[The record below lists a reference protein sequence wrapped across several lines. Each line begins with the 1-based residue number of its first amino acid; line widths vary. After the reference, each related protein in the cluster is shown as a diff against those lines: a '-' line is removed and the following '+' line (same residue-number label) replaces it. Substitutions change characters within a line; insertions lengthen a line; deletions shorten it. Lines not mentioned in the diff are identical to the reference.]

1 MSELATGTV
10 TLLFT
15 DIEGSTQLLEQLG
28 ERYTGVLTK
37 CRTLLRAAF
46 HTYHGHEID
55 TQGDAFFVAFARATD
70 AVSAAVAAQHA
81 LAAHPWPDGVSVRV
95 RMGLHTGEPQL
106 SAEGYV
112 GLDVHRAAR
121 IMSAGHGGQ
130 VLLSQTTRDLV
141 EHDLP
146 EGVGLLDLGAHR
158 LKDLQQKSHLFQLV
172 IVGLPARF
180 PPLKTLDTYPNNLP
194 IQPTPFIGREQEVE
208 SCEQLLVRE
217 EVRLLTLTGP
227 GGIGKTRMALQVAA
241 ELGELFPDGL
251 YFVNLA
257 PLRDSGFVVPT
268 IAQVLD
274 VKELAEQP
282 VLDLLKVFLREQQ
295 LLLLLDNF
303 EHVVSAA
310 VQVAELLAA
319 CPQLKVLVTSRMI
332 LHVQA
337 EHEFPVPPLSMP
349 DPRYLPDVVALSQYE
364 ALALFIQRAQA
375 SKPEFQLT
383 NANARAVAEICRHL
397 DGLPLAIELAAAR
410 IKLLPPQALLA
421 RLTPR
426 LSVLNSGARDV
437 PERQQSLRHTIEW
450 SYQLLDAEQQRLFQR
465 LTVFVGGCT
474 LHAIEAISAT
484 LDGEAGRVF
493 TGVASLLD
501 QSLLQQTEHDG
512 EESRLVMLETIRE
525 YGLEVHEA
533 SGEMEK
539 TRRAHAAYYLE
550 LAEEAEPELVVL
562 RQAMWWERLEREH
575 DNLRAAMQWLTEQE
589 RTAQEREMA
598 LRLGGALLRY
608 WEVRGHWSEGWRFLE
623 WARVE
628 SEGGA
633 VPAQVKV
640 LMAAA
645 YLLDHLEHDTDRAE
659 ALYEESLVL
668 YQTLGDT
675 AGIALAL
682 SQLGEIAASRGH
694 FAAAYTRTEEAL
706 ALHREV
712 GDKQGI
718 AWSLN
723 NLADIFSQQGEYARA
738 ISLNEES
745 LALFKEVGDKQG
757 IAWSLNCLAGI
768 VSQQGEYA
776 RAISLDE
783 ESLVLCREVGDV
795 EGIAWSLFGL
805 AHVLLLSRG
814 DPAKVHMLLDEGLA
828 LCREVGHKS
837 GVAWGL
843 SLLGEVFLQQGDT
856 VKSRFLLEESV
867 ALSREIGHR
876 RSLAESLFVI
886 GSIEALEGDYTA
898 ARNCYEQSLAIVR
911 EVGANLSISFSLE
924 SLAAVVAVQ
933 GDPAWAARLWGA
945 TEALRETMGTPIPP
959 VYRADYD
966 RSVAAA
972 RAQIGEKAFAA
983 AWTQGRMMTPEQA
996 LAAKTMIP
1004 TPFPTKPTSTPL
1016 VRSSPHPA
1024 GLSAREV
1031 EVLRLVAQ
1039 GLTNEQVAEQLVISA
1054 RTVNTHLTSIY
1065 SKIGVSS
1072 RSAAT
1077 RYAMEHHLV

>member
-15 DIEGSTQLLEQLG
+15 DIQGSTRLLKQLG
-28 ERYTGVLTK
+28 ERYTGVLAE
-37 CRTLLRAAF
+37 CRTLLRDAF

-55 TQGDAFFVAFARATD
+55 TQGDAFFVSFARATD

-81 LAAHPWPDGVSVRV
+81 LAAHPWPDGVSVHV

-146 EGVGLLDLGAHR
+146 EGVSLRDLGAHR
-158 LKDLQQKSHLFQLV
+158 LKDLQLKSQLFQLV
-172 IVGLPARF
+172 IGGLPASF
-180 PPLKTLDTYPNNLP
+180 PPLKTLDTHPNNLP

-208 SCEQLLVRE
+208 ACEQLLERE

-241 ELGELFPDGL
+241 ELSEIFPDGL

-257 PLRDSGFVVPT
+257 PLRDAAFVVPT

-274 VKELAEQP
+274 IKELAEQP
-282 VLDLLKVFLREQQ
+282 LLDLLKVFLREKQ

-303 EHVVSAA
+303 EQVVSAA

-319 CPQLKVLVTSRMI
+319 CLQLKVLVTSRMV

-337 EHEFPVPPLSMP
+337 EHEFAVPPLSMA
-349 DPRYLPDVVALSQYE
+349 DPRHLPDVVALSQYE

-375 SKPEFQLT
+375 SRPEFQLT
-383 NANARAVAEICRHL
+383 KANARAIAEICQHL

-426 LSVLNSGARDV
+426 LTVLTSRARDV
-437 PERQQSLRHTIEW
+437 PERQQSLRQTIEW
-450 SYQLLDAEQQRLFQR
+450 SYQLLDAEQQRLFRR
-465 LTVFVGGCT
+465 LTVFAGGCT
-474 LHAIEAISAT
+474 LQAIEAISAT

-493 TGVASLLD
+493 EGVASLLD
-501 QSLLQQTEHDG
+501 QSLLQQTEQGG
-512 EESRLVMLETIRE
+512 EEARLVMLETIRE
-525 YGLEVHEA
+525 YGLEVLEA
-533 SGEMEK
+533 LGEMEK

-550 LAEEAEPELVVL
+550 LAEEGEPELVIPG
-562 RQAMWWERLEREH
+562 QAIWWKRLEREH
-575 DNLRAAMQWLTEQE
+575 ENLRAALQWLTEQE
-589 RTAQEREMA
+589 RTAHEREMA
-598 LRLGGALLRY
+598 FRLGGALLRY
-608 WEVRGHWSEGWRFLE
+608 WEVRGHWSEGWNFLE
-623 WARVE
+623 WARAE
-628 SEGGA
+628 SEGVA
-633 VPAQVKV
+633 VPVQVKV

-668 YQTLGDT
+668 YRALGDP

-682 SQLGEIAASRGH
+682 NQLGEIAGSRGH

-706 ALHREV
+706 ALYREV

-723 NLADIFSQQGEYARA
+723 TLADIISQQGEYARA
-738 ISLNEES
+738 ILLNEES
-745 LALFKEVGDKQG
+745 LAL
-757 IAWSLNCLAGI
+757 
-768 VSQQGEYA
+768 
-776 RAISLDE
+776 
-783 ESLVLCREVGDV
+783 CRQVGDV

-805 AHVLLLSRG
+805 AHVLFLSSV
-814 DPAKVHMLLDEGLA
+814 DPAKVHMLLDEGIA
-828 LCREVGHKS
+828 ICREVGHKS

-856 VKSRFLLEESV
+856 VKARFLLEESV
-867 ALSREIGHR
+867 ALSRAIGHW
-876 RSLAESLFVI
+876 RSIVESLFVL
-886 GSIEALEGDYTA
+886 GSIEALEGDYPA
-898 ARNCYEQSLAIVR
+898 ARTCYEESLAIVR
-911 EVGANLSISFSLE
+911 EIGANLSIHFSLE
-924 SLAAVVAVQ
+924 RLAAVVAVQ
-933 GDPAWAARLWGA
+933 GDPGWAAHLWGA
-945 TEALRETMGTPIPP
+945 TESLCETMGTPIPP
-959 VYRADYD
+959 VYRPDYD

-972 RAQIGEKAFAA
+972 RAQLSEKAFAA
-983 AWTQGRMMTPEQA
+983 AWTQGKMMTLEQA
-996 LAAKTMIP
+996 LAAKTMTP
-1004 TPFPTKPTSTPL
+1004 TPLPTRLTSTPL
-1016 VRSSPHPA
+1016 MKSSPLPA

-1031 EVLRLVAQ
+1031 EVLRLVTQ